1 MKEKLLQYGITTA
14 VLSVLTLFIIFMN
27 DFSGQTDPQ
36 TKMKI
41 LTDAFFASGVFAI
54 CAGLLVVVSNGG
66 FFHIFSYGISS
77 FANLFKKDRSK
88 MKYKTY
94 YDYKEALKDC
104 PEHCYA
110 VFETEGT
117 ISVEFDNSESDWH
130 VAKIKSSNGDSWETD
145 LPCDDEDE
153 EW

>member
-14 VLSVLTLFIIFMN
+14 VLTALTLFIIFAN
-27 DFSGQTDPQ
+27 DLFGQTDPQ
-36 TKMKI
+36 AKMKI

-94 YDYKEALKDC
+94 YDYKEAMKDKKKPYGFILIVGLVFFAISMVFMAIWLKN
-104 PEHCYA
+104 A
-110 VFETEGT
+110 
-117 ISVEFDNSESDWH
+117 
-130 VAKIKSSNGDSWETD
+130 
-145 LPCDDEDE
+145 
-153 EW
+153 